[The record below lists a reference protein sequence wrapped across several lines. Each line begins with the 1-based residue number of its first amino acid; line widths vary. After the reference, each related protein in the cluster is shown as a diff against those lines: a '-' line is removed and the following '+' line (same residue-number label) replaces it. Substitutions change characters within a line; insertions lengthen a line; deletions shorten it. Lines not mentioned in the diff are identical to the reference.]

1 MEHAGMFP
9 KVMIINIMIDRLCKN
24 QRLDDVCKIFESLR
38 EKACRPDA
46 ITYSSL
52 IDGLGRKHMV
62 G

>member
-1 MEHAGMFP
+1 MFP
-9 KVMIINIMIDRLCKN
+9 KVMIINITIDRLCKN

-46 ITYSSL
+46 VTYSSL